1 MNRNEAI
8 KSAIKSIL
16 YNSTA
21 QAIMNL
27 VQTRHVTIKLFLAFC
42 VFSTM
47 AASSYFVISNVL
59 NYFAFEVTTMSRHVF
74 EMPTTF
80 PKITF
85 CNVNQFTTE
94 FALEFLKEIA
104 INSSF
109 PISPFNRDQFKNLN
123 QSEKMRIYTILNT
136 IASAKMLENKA
147 LKDFQKDFTHSLED
161 ILLTCTFNNE
171 ICTAKDFVSYIDL
184 TYGVCFSFNTGFNAT
199 DHLVELKKS
208 LIAGPSIGLV
218 MDLYLNFHENLTEF
232 NAFTGGLGGLVRIEN
247 NSYKIDHD
255 YDGLFIETGK
265 SYSISVHR
273 QFEFNL
279 PRPYSKCDID
289 NESPSSD
296 FENLEIYKMIL
307 NSPYQYSQEFCL
319 KQCSQMMIAKKCG
332 CSNPFYVSLLK
343 IRSCENKS
351 EINCSQRIFSKRTNF
366 QEKCL
371 KKCPLEC
378 NSTIYRTSVSSL
390 QLLGEF
396 YVSFLKENRRL
407 SKDFHTKSINSQTA
421 KESVVRLNIFYESL
435 SYEISRENAK
445 MENIDLL
452 ANIGG
457 ILSLFLGISIL
468 SFCELVELFIEILFI
483 LRTK

>member
-1 MNRNEAI
+1 
-8 KSAIKSIL
+8 
-16 YNSTA
+16 
-21 QAIMNL
+21 
-27 VQTRHVTIKLFLAFC
+27 
-42 VFSTM
+42 
-47 AASSYFVISNVL
+47 
-59 NYFAFEVTTMSRHVF
+59 
-74 EMPTTF
+74 
-80 PKITF
+80 
-85 CNVNQFTTE
+85 
-94 FALEFLKEIA
+94 
-104 INSSF
+104 
-109 PISPFNRDQFKNLN
+109 
-123 QSEKMRIYTILNT
+123 
-136 IASAKMLENKA
+136 
-147 LKDFQKDFTHSLED
+147 
-161 ILLTCTFNNE
+161 
-171 ICTAKDFVSYIDL
+171 
-184 TYGVCFSFNTGFNAT
+184 
-199 DHLVELKKS
+199 
-208 LIAGPSIGLV
+208 
-218 MDLYLNFHENLTEF
+218 
-232 NAFTGGLGGLVRIEN
+232 
-247 NSYKIDHD
+247 
-255 YDGLFIETGK
+255 
-265 SYSISVHR
+265 
-273 QFEFNL
+273 
-279 PRPYSKCDID
+279 
-289 NESPSSD
+289 
-296 FENLEIYKMIL
+296 
-307 NSPYQYSQEFCL
+307 
-319 KQCSQMMIAKKCG
+319 MIAKKCG